1 MKKLGFGER
10 FVRIL
15 QTLYEN
21 NEARVLLSS
30 VPSKAIRLERGVRQE
45 CPLAML
51 LYVVFVNPL
60 VTALKK

>member
-1 MKKLGFGER
+1 M
-10 FVRIL
+10 RIL